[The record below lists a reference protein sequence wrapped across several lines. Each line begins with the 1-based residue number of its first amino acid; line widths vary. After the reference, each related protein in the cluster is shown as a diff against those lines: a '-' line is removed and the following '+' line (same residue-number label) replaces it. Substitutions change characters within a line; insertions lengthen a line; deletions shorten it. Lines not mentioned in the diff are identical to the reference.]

1 MQLNFKW
8 ESFQLGSVLF
18 LAIAIVLSA
27 CGGEVTQDDN
37 TDEGKEKMAE
47 ADDSDDQ
54 SAASLPPIFT
64 TFDGIESLFT
74 KQNDS
79 TYLINFWATW
89 CKPCVEELPYIEQ
102 LHEDFAGQK
111 LGITLVSLD
120 FPNKLESDLLPF
132 MEKKQLKSDV
142 VVLLDEDYNTW
153 LDKVDPAWGGAIPVT
168 VVYNAEKRVFIERKF
183 DSYEELKELVEE
195 YL

>member
-1 MQLNFKW
+1 MPLNFKW
-8 ESFQLGSVLF
+8 ESLQLGSVLF

-27 CGGEVTQDDN
+27 CGGEATQADKM
-37 TDEGKEKMAE
+37 DEGKEMTAE
-47 ADDSDDQ
+47 ADDSNGQ
-54 SAASLPPIFT
+54 SGAALPPIFT

-102 LHEDFAGQK
+102 LHEDFADQK

-132 MEKKQLKSDV
+132 MEKNQLKSDV

-153 LDKVDPAWGGAIPVT
+153 LDKVDPSWGGAIPVT

-183 DSYEELKELVEE
+183 DSYEELKGIVEE